1 MPCYNYKTFYKAF
14 GNFVFNSYNELA
26 FRMCQF
32 VAQKGRCRCH
42 PLLIYGPSGCGKTH
56 LLLAIKSE
64 SGEVVGYF
72 LAEDLVKNAGA
83 EAEAEAYSRYDV
95 ILIDSLDELRGTDAQ
110 DRLFALIKRLDSAG
124 IQVVLAT
131 NHFIDGFDV
140 FKNRLLAE
148 CGDAMICDIRGV

>member
-1 MPCYNYKTFYKAF
+1 MPCYNSKNKTFDTYIPD
-14 GNFVFNSYNELA
+14 SCNELA
-26 FRMCQF
+26 FRMCLSITQ
-32 VAQKGRCRCH
+32 GRCRCRCH
-42 PLLIYGPSGCGKTH
+42 PLLIYGASGCGKTH
-56 LLLAIKSE
+56 LLLAIKSG

-72 LAEDLVKNAGA
+72 LAKDLAKNMGA
-83 EAEAEAYSRYDV
+83 ETAEAYSGFDV
-95 ILIDSLDELRGTDAQ
+95 ILIDSLDELRGNQDAQ

-148 CGDAMICDIRGV
+148 CGDAMICDIREV